1 MHQRIILALLLKFYQ
16 GGDNLYGLMAYIA
29 IFLFIVLL
37 VGIIAGQYALK
48 EKEKNKKKDLEALKN
63 VVTESIEKANKK

>member
-1 MHQRIILALLLKFYQ
+1 
-16 GGDNLYGLMAYIA
+16 MAYIA